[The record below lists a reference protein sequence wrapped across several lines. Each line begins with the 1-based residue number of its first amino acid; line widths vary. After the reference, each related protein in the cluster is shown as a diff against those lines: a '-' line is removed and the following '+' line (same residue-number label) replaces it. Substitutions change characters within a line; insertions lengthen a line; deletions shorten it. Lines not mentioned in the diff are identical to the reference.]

1 MEDQWEF
8 DKFHEDSYVLAKNA
22 EIKKYKSYLEA
33 YSNNLYQIE
42 DSLDRF
48 PHSDLNFD
56 SDPINFEA
64 MPYEQ
69 GSLLQLIRTDNK
81 VLNKIV
87 TVFAALISEMD
98 ILMREGENKYCWGL
112 SFYGEGPEA
121 VKDKGEN
128 LISMG
133 KFISFFPRAFMLH

>member
-1 MEDQWEF
+1 
-8 DKFHEDSYVLAKNA
+8 
-22 EIKKYKSYLEA
+22 
-33 YSNNLYQIE
+33 
-42 DSLDRF
+42 
-48 PHSDLNFD
+48 
-56 SDPINFEA
+56 

-133 KFISFFPRAFMLH
+133 KFISFFQELSCYIKRCYEVIKLSLYQLMPY